1 MNAGSKL
8 HFFLD
13 GKRVKTRLKSS
24 VRRPEP
30 RPAPLPCAAVHL
42 PQRLERACFVRGAR
56 RQAWGADRRRQGQ
69 RGQLN
74 GDDQFS
80 FQNAKSEI
88 PVAIRTELLGRRLH
102 ISVWNSGGVAC
113 RRRNSGPGGIRY
125 SAAVGRQDETT
136 QARRGLATLAVLP
149 GPAAPTSPESSGET
163 RNLRYGPTLIRSDF
177 SQDPQGI
184 DRHETV

>member
-24 VRRPEP
+24 ARRPEP

-42 PQRLERACFVRGAR
+42 LQRLERACFVRGAR
-56 RQAWGADRRRQGQ
+56 RQAWGADRRR

-102 ISVWNSGGVAC
+102 ISVWNSGGGCMPETELGPWRHTIQCC
-113 RRRNSGPGGIRY
+113 RREAGRDDTSPPRPRDPRGPPWASGPDITR
-125 SAAVGRQDETT
+125 EL
-136 QARRGLATLAVLP
+136 RRNA
-149 GPAAPTSPESSGET
+149 E
-163 RNLRYGPTLIRSDF
+163 
-177 SQDPQGI
+177 PQVRTYFNQI
-184 DRHETV
+184 